1 VVADVIISLTG
12 IFFSFFLLIGAKSFP
27 ESRQQGV
34 FSAAFFPNCIAI
46 ILLLLSLM
54 IAIGIIRKLLSN
66 KQKNQVVFVGNP
78 QGFLDIVK
86 VLVLILIYCVLW
98 MTGIGHYL
106 INSMVILVFIQR
118 VFNHGEKSLL
128 SSVIFTAVVVVFIY
142 CLFKFGLRVP
152 L

>member
-1 VVADVIISLTG
+1 MVVDIIISLTG

-27 ESRQQGV
+27 ESRQPGV
-34 FSAAFFPNCIAI
+34 LGAEFFPKCIAI

-54 IAIGIIRKLLSN
+54 IVLGIIRKLLSN
-66 KQKNQVVFVGNP
+66 KQKKQVVFLGNS
-78 QGFLDIVK
+78 QGFLDVVK
-86 VLVLILIYCVLW
+86 VLILILIYCVLW
-98 MTGIGHYL
+98 MVGIGHYL
-106 INSMVILVFIQR
+106 INSVVILVCIQR

-128 SSVIFTAVVVVFIY
+128 SSVIFTAGVVIFIY